1 MSVVKAVEKA
11 SAKSKRKGKWA
22 SKPEISA
29 KITGKRPENLGV
41 ELARLVKK
49 EAIEKKKGNE
59 LWRPT
64 ESLLGGMMGASMA
77 AGTRSAVSTGV
88 QGAVRGGVQSSVTH
102 LLM

>member
-1 MSVVKAVEKA
+1 MSVIKAVEKA

-29 KITGKRPENLGV
+29 KITGKRPENLGG

-64 ESLLGGMMGASMA
+64 ESLLGGMMGASMS
-77 AGTRSAVSTGV
+77 AGIRTGV
-88 QGAVRGGVQSSVTH
+88 ESGIRGGVQSSVTH

>member
-1 MSVVKAVEKA
+1 MSVVRAVEKA

-49 EAIEKKKGNE
+49 EAIEKKKGND

-77 AGTRSAVSTGV
+77 AGVRTGV
-88 QGAVRGGVQSSVTH
+88 ESGIRGGVQSSVTH